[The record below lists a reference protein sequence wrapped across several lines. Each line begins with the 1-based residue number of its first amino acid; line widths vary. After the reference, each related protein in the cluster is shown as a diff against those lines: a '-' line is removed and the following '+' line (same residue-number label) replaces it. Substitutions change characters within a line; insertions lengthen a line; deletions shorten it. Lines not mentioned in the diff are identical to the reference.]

1 MQEGEVKVLY
11 NTACTPDILSS
22 YKVGKQS
29 LYLKDT
35 T

>member
-22 YKVGKQS
+22 YNIRWG
-29 LYLKDT
+29 KDT